1 MKKIFSLTFIM
12 AALFILNAC
21 TSNALVIYMPKEYI
35 SEDLIDA
42 FEQETGIQVALRYFD
57 SNEVLLTNAKVN
69 SYDLIIPSDYA
80 IEELAAGDYLKPL
93 DWDRIDFDKAD
104 FSVNLS
110 NAIDQLNTGG
120 FDILEY
126 SLPYFWG
133 TVGLIYNNTK
143 TGLYEDL
150 VEEEWNILNN
160 PNYSKMIYDSSRD
173 AFMAA
178 LYANNFEMNNAT
190 STEVNVAK
198 NWLIDA
204 YSKSNAS
211 IKSDEILSEAID
223 NNTPYDVAMVYSGDA
238 VYILQENEKYS
249 YFVPTWTNVW
259 IDGYVIPTNT
269 KHEDWAYEFINFMS
283 TYDALLDNAT
293 EMGYSPISE
302 AVYQNLYQDEEFNWD
317 NDRIGYAFS
326 VPYTNFE
333 FFRYDVELKKL
344 MDDAWELVILSN

>member
-110 NAIDQLNTGG
+110 NAMEQLNTDG

-143 TGLYEDL
+143 AGLYEDL

-190 STEVNVAK
+190 STEVK
-198 NWLIDA
+198 CC
-204 YSKSNAS
+204 
-211 IKSDEILSEAID
+211 
-223 NNTPYDVAMVYSGDA
+223 
-238 VYILQENEKYS
+238 
-249 YFVPTWTNVW
+249 
-259 IDGYVIPTNT
+259 
-269 KHEDWAYEFINFMS
+269 
-283 TYDALLDNAT
+283 
-293 EMGYSPISE
+293 
-302 AVYQNLYQDEEFNWD
+302 
-317 NDRIGYAFS
+317 
-326 VPYTNFE
+326 
-333 FFRYDVELKKL
+333 
-344 MDDAWELVILSN
+344 